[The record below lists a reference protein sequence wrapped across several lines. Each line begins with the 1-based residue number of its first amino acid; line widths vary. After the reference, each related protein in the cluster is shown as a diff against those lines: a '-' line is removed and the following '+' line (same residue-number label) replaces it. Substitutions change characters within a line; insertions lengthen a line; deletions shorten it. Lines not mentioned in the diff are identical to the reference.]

1 MNKSAAVMD
10 CLLVS
15 EGRTTVNLIAT
26 TLGLA
31 PRLVSSLLYML
42 GQAGR
47 VSSAA
52 LSAKRY
58 EFWLTPEQV
67 TAEHA
72 RRVEAAKTSDPVGV
86 AILISPVR
94 LAGRLMYLERLQ
106 QREVFAHDATFAAI
120 VNDYRATL
128 AALRGQMQEADA
140 DEVHA

>member
-10 CLLVS
+10 CLLVTD
-15 EGRTTVNLIAT
+15 GRTTVSRIAAT
-26 TLGLA
+26 MSISAQG
-31 PRLVSSLLYML
+31 VSSLLHMMV
-42 GQAGR
+42 QAGR

-52 LSAKRY
+52 LSPKRH

-72 RRVEAAKTSDPVGV
+72 RRVSVAQGPEPVGV
-86 AILISPVR
+86 AILTSPVR

-106 QREVFAHDATFAAI
+106 KREVFAHDATFAAI